1 MSVLELTK
9 NAPKDEE
16 SSERSGIFSSL
27 FSGNSMAET
36 KCELALLGSEGERI
50 DRLAKV
56 AESALN
62 RHESSMWERHIFA
75 GALISDVMSS
85 KAFNWWLVGAV
96 KEMLA
101 GNAEE
106 RREAKS
112 KTDVR
117 LVNCYINI
125 ALLVVALFLVGL
137 NILEKPVG
145 FVVAIVLIYI
155 ALLNNSKKINLSRV
169 IGYLVI
175 SVTHGS
181 CIVPILA
188 SSVWTINEIG
198 ILALVL
204 LSAVFWLGLVLPLRG
219 VGAIEDSVMAVTKRE
234 SRQCLIDKG
243 ISDYALSVIKRC
255 FDAGVISDSSFSAEA
270 EDTARGDE
278 VYKRVPERVRVSAL
292 LAVLHGDKE
301 SISLRAVE
309 RGVGV

>member
-175 SVTHGS
+175 AVTHGS

-234 SRQCLIDKG
+234 PRQCLIDKG
-243 ISDYALSVIKRC
+243 MSDYALSVIKRC